1 MNAIAEELALGK
13 YDIVCLQE
21 VWSENDYIDIKK
33 LTLRVLPYSHYF
45 YSGVFGSGVCI
56 FSRYTIENVF
66 FHQWPLNGYV
76 HKLHHGDW
84 FGGKGIG
91 LCRVK
96 CKGININIYSAHI
109 IFIKIFIPTGKY
121 TCAQDSP
128 FLKPRI
134 FQLHAEYNRRNDE
147 YMAHRVLQ
155 AFDMSQFIS
164 ITSTNADIVILGG
177 DLNTEPGD
185 LAYRI
190 ICHNAQVQD
199 SFLQAQQVSVDYVGT
214 NESSRNSYSD
224 KKLCMKKPAGN
235 RIDYIMYKCRR
246 GIEVQCLKYQ
256 FPLPERVPKQ
266 NFSFSD
272 HEALQVSFRVIRT
285 SNGKYFAFTLKCSS
299 CKVHIPDS
307 VFLFQASED
316 ALENKEE
323 YMKAL
328 KESRA
333 VCDAALGRLHQD
345 KRSYW
350 IYSAAFFL
358 TLLCTIGLEA
368 PLSCFKTYNIIRVV
382 VTILLCFTIF
392 MATIWNRMEVNA
404 ILTGKLGIEVVHSNL
419 EDCNSD
425 ER

>member
-1 MNAIAEELALGK
+1 MLLNSSMGIPAVSRNRKIRMNAIAEELALGK

-96 CKGININIYSAHI
+96 CKGININIYSAH
-109 IFIKIFIPTGKY
+109 
-121 TCAQDSP
+121 
-128 FLKPRI
+128 
-134 FQLHAEYNRRNDE
+134 LHAEYNRRNDE

-199 SFLQAQQVSVDYVGT
+199 SFLQAQQVAVDYVGT

-285 SNGKYFAFTLKCSS
+285 SN
-299 CKVHIPDS
+299 
-307 VFLFQASED
+307 ASED

>member
-1 MNAIAEELALGK
+1 MSAETDINVFTLNCWGIPAISRNRKIRMNAIAEELALGK

-33 LTLRVLPYSHYF
+33 MTYKVLPYSHYF

-56 FSRYTIENVF
+56 FSRYVIENVF

-96 CKGININIYSAHI
+96 CKGISINIYSAH
-109 IFIKIFIPTGKY
+109 
-121 TCAQDSP
+121 
-128 FLKPRI
+128 
-134 FQLHAEYNRRNDE
+134 LHAEYNRRNDE

-164 ITSTNADIVILGG
+164 MTSTNADVVILGG

-185 LAYRI
+185 LSYRI
-190 ICHNAQVQD
+190 ICHNAELQD
-199 SFLQAQQVSVDYVGT
+199 SFLQAQQVAADCVGT

-224 KKLCMKKPAGN
+224 KKLYVKKPAGN
-235 RIDYIMYKCRR
+235 RIDYVMYKCRP

-266 NFSFSD
+266 NFSYSD
-272 HEALQVSFRVIRT
+272 HEALQVSLRVIRT
-285 SNGKYFAFTLKCSS
+285 SN
-299 CKVHIPDS
+299 
-307 VFLFQASED
+307 ASEV
-316 ALENKEE
+316 AAVNKEE

-333 VCDAALGRLHQD
+333 VCDAALGRLNQD

-350 IYSAAFFL
+350 IHSAAFFV

-425 ER
+425 ERCS